1 MSFKK
6 SSLKVY
12 MLKNSQIER
21 KRDFSGESL
30 PQKKSSD
37 QLPNTQVLP
46 PFPKLPHFDLRHRFG
61 LQDDIKEEVGKKLA
75 CLQEELSLVPFSSH

>member
-1 MSFKK
+1 MEKGETFLP
-6 SSLKVY
+6 LKGNVISQVRLR
-12 MLKNSQIER
+12 LK
-21 KRDFSGESL
+21 
-30 PQKKSSD
+30 KKSSD